1 MFGFLKKLFQDDTT
15 ELTAAISQGGTI
27 IDVRSAAEFSG
38 GSAPGAINYPHDTIG
53 KHAKK
58 IAKMP
63 QPIILC
69 CASGMRSGVALGTLK
84 SAGITNAINGKT
96 HGRVAQA
103 AAKK

>member
-15 ELTAAISQGGTI
+15 ELSAALTQGGTI
-27 IDVRSAAEFSG
+27 IDVRSAAEFSS

-53 KHAKK
+53 KYAKK

-69 CASGMRSGVALGTLK
+69 CASGMRSGVALGSLK

-96 HGRVAQA
+96 YSRVAQA
-103 AAKK
+103 SAKI